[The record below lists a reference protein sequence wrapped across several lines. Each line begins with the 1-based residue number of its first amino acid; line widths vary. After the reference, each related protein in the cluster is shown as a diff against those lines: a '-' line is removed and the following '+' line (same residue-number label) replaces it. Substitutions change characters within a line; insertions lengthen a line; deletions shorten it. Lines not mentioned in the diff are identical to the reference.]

1 MKINYKEMVNS
12 IAITIL
18 GGLSVIVFSNLVPD
32 THGFLIF
39 LILLL
44 AAFAFGSMYGSEVA
58 SAIIAI
64 YLVANILGFAKFMDG
79 QIGMSSFS
87 SPLGGYK
94 IGFLLVAFMT
104 GVLIPPGKDYNPGTL
119 LLAFVGTGS
128 LLHFVGIPWLVSH
141 SSLQPGTVVMTY
153 FIPLLLPHIIA
164 TIAILA
170 TYKSI
175 NKLTI
180 S

>member
-1 MKINYKEMVNS
+1 MTINYKEIANS
-12 IAITIL
+12 AAIVLL
-18 GGLSVIVFSNLVPD
+18 GGLSVILLSNLVPD

-44 AAFAFGSMYGSEVA
+44 AAFAFGSMYGAEVA
-58 SAIIAI
+58 SLIIAI
-64 YLVANILGFAKFMDG
+64 YLVANVLGLAKFMDG
-79 QIGMSSFS
+79 QMGMSSFN

-104 GVLIPPGKDYNPGTL
+104 GILIPPGKEYNLGTL
-119 LLAFVGTGS
+119 LLTFVGTGS

-141 SSLQPGTVVMTY
+141 SSLQPGTVFMMY
-153 FIPLLLPHIIA
+153 FVPLMLPHLIA
-164 TIAILA
+164 TVAILA